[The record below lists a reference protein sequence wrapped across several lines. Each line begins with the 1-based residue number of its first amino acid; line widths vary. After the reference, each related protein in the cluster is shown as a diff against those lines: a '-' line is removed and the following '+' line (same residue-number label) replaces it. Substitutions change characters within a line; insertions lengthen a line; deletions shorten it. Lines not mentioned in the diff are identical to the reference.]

1 MEKLTTK
8 LEDYIQVCKTQK
20 CLDLKTIRAYTI
32 DLSQFANYINDSYIE
47 DLLFIMLIS
56 SIAHFDLIVFSLM
69 IIKA

>member
-32 DLSQFANYINDSYIE
+32 DLSQFANYINDSWN
-47 DLLFIMLIS
+47 L
-56 SIAHFDLIVFSLM
+56 
-69 IIKA
+69 